1 MYKSKLLD
9 EAYSALK
16 LSLIGV
22 LVNTTVFFYIFYNHT
37 DNTKLSLW
45 AGAILLISAFRIY
58 TLIKY
63 KRDKPA
69 LATLR
74 WQQLLGIGI
83 LLSAISWGITP
94 VLFFIPQDYMYQMV
108 IIVILAGLS
117 AGSISSLS
125 QIRSNIQ
132 LFLVVS
138 LLPLIAE
145 LLLQATPLHNSI
157 ALLVTLYL
165 ALLLIVANKFNKN
178 YVNAI
183 KTRLMYEQKT
193 EELLESEQKFETIF
207 QSVPIGVF
215 FYNQELVIQEINP
228 EFVNF
233 LEAPREFLLGL
244 NLNNLPDQR
253 LLPALKAPLDGL
265 CGFYEGAYK
274 TVYIQKN
281 LWITMSTSALR
292 DKKNNII
299 GAVGIV
305 ADITQRINTQQTV
318 EHQANFDA
326 LTDIPNRT
334 SLLRDIDKEIVRFQ
348 RHQQI
353 FGILFLDL
361 DHFKNINDSL
371 GHDIGDKLLIETALR
386 LKTAI
391 RLEDTVARIGG
402 DEFIVLLPDLTEDE
416 NIAAT
421 KAEHVAQKI
430 HEILE
435 KPFTIEGYTLNI
447 SSSIGITLIS
457 DNNES
462 ADDLLKH
469 ADIAMYQAK
478 KEGRNTSRFYQEKM
492 DLWVKRRLEIENE
505 LRNAIENHEF
515 TLHYQPIIEFAS
527 SFVVGGEALLR
538 WKNPRLG
545 EVFPD
550 EFIPIAEES
559 GLIIGIGE
567 WVLQTAVEQFVAWQ
581 KQFPHITTLN
591 RIAVNVSV
599 NQFNSYNFLNL
610 VRNTIERYAIDPHVL
625 ELELTESIIAKDINL
640 VSHKMQALREMG
652 IKLSIDDF
660 GTGYSSLSYLKK
672 LPFTTLKIDKSFT
685 QEIDNQELISTI
697 ITIAEN
703 FNLEVI
709 IEGVET
715 LEQYRFVND
724 RKATYMQGYYCSKPM
739 EQKSFEQ
746 MLQTSNG
753 ICSITSLVNP

>member
-1 MYKSKLLD
+1 M
-9 EAYSALK
+9 
-16 LSLIGV
+16 
-22 LVNTTVFFYIFYNHT
+22 
-37 DNTKLSLW
+37 
-45 AGAILLISAFRIY
+45 
-58 TLIKY
+58 
-63 KRDKPA
+63 
-69 LATLR
+69 
-74 WQQLLGIGI
+74 
-83 LLSAISWGITP
+83 
-94 VLFFIPQDYMYQMV
+94 
-108 IIVILAGLS
+108 
-117 AGSISSLS
+117 
-125 QIRSNIQ
+125 
-132 LFLVVS
+132 
-138 LLPLIAE
+138 
-145 LLLQATPLHNSI
+145 
-157 ALLVTLYL
+157 
-165 ALLLIVANKFNKN
+165 
-178 YVNAI
+178 
-183 KTRLMYEQKT
+183 
-193 EELLESEQKFETIF
+193 
-207 QSVPIGVF
+207 
-215 FYNQELVIQEINP
+215 IQEINP

>member
-1 MYKSKLLD
+1 
-9 EAYSALK
+9 
-16 LSLIGV
+16 
-22 LVNTTVFFYIFYNHT
+22 
-37 DNTKLSLW
+37 
-45 AGAILLISAFRIY
+45 
-58 TLIKY
+58 
-63 KRDKPA
+63 
-69 LATLR
+69 
-74 WQQLLGIGI
+74 
-83 LLSAISWGITP
+83 
-94 VLFFIPQDYMYQMV
+94 MV